1 MKITGKI
8 PSILKD
14 KLDSIGIETS
24 NTVETGNDLDLTFGD
39 TYLYGIYVGDGKWV
53 VDELD
58 DSSNLFPQIEEGDT
72 VSLDFISKLFMQNIN
87 SSLIVSFNPL
97 GKVKYGLQDV
107 GKAVGRA
114 AGKVG
119 KAVVDWGA
127 DRIDADQAENFIRK
141 KGQFRYK
148 AVDPRDGKTKEYKLD
163 SKDINVG
170 KVEKLDKMGHYKVLT
185 GNPDTQDFQVWHLY
199 RNGNKIRCLDLKAQL
214 QPQEAQW
221 VYDNNIPKSWSE
233 EDWNPSGEDPQKASD
248 VKISEEP
255 VVEES
260 NVSEEPE
267 NESPVE
273 RADRLMEEQGLMG
286 NEDNVSEET
295 VDNLATEIPNEES
308 NVSEE
313 VNYEVHDEEIPEE
326 SNVSEEALVEEN
338 STESEQMQ
346 ETSNKWYQWRNEDGT
361 VDYGTREY
369 FIQQFGQEP
378 SDRYLVKDKE
388 TIKQLEQSGIDPMDP
403 DTWEDEEIASSL
415 ESNVIESSTG
425 QGGEIEGSDATE
437 SEPDYNAE
445 EDNVIEGK
453 SKYNGCNVS
462 GCTDGS
468 GNVVLAS
475 FICSTLEDFKNSVSG
490 TSLSK
495 VQKGALTILLNE
507 LQKLPEK
514 DRKAITNDSSENIFQ
529 IDFSKTDLT
538 TEKYAV
544 QFMFDGERVNAKVIS
559 MPFSGNEAIR
569 MTVQTLRD
577 INKSLQ
583 EQPQS
588 ASDS

>member
-1 MKITGKI
+1 MIKVTGKI
-8 PSILKD
+8 PSILND
-14 KLDSIGIETS
+14 KLHSAGIET
-24 NTVETGNDLDLTFGD
+24 EGIIEGGDDLDVTFGD

-53 VDELD
+53 VDEID
-58 DSSNLFPQIEEGDT
+58 DVSNLFPQIEEGDT

-97 GKVKYGLQDV
+97 GKLKYGLQDV

-119 KAVVDWGA
+119 KAVADWGA

-163 SKDINVG
+163 SKNINVG

-214 QPQEAQW
+214 QPQEAQY
-221 VYDNNIPKSWSE
+221 VYDNNIPDTWTE
-233 EDWNPSGEDPQKASD
+233 EDWNPSGEEPESASD
-248 VKISEEP
+248 VKVSEEP
-255 VVEES
+255 VQEES

-273 RADRLMEEQGLMG
+273 RADRLMKEQGLMG
-286 NEDNVSEET
+286 
-295 VDNLATEIPNEES
+295 EES
-308 NVSEE
+308 NVTEETINDLGTEVPDEKSNVEEEE
-313 VNYEVHDEEIPEE
+313 VDYEVHEEEIPEE
-326 SNVSEEALVEEN
+326 SNVEEEPKQEE
-338 STESEQMQ
+338 SIATKQPQ
-346 ETSNKWYQWRNEDGT
+346 ETSGKWYQWRNEDGT
-361 VDYGTREY
+361 VDYGTKEY

-378 SDRYLVKDKE
+378 SDKYLVKDKE

-415 ESNVIESSTG
+415 ESNVIET
-425 QGGEIEGSDATE
+425 
-437 SEPDYNAE
+437 E
-445 EDNVIEGK
+445 EDEEK
-453 SKYNGCNVS
+453 DYNGCNVT
-462 GCTDGS
+462 GCTDTD

-475 FICSTLEDFKNSVSG
+475 FICSTLEDFKKSVTG
-490 TSLSK
+490 TELSK
-495 VQKGALTILLNE
+495 IQKGALTILLNE

-514 DRKAITNDSSENIFQ
+514 DRKAITADSSENIFQ

-544 QFMFDGERVNAKVIS
+544 QFMFDGERVNAKIIS
-559 MPFSGNEAIR
+559 MPFSGDKAIR

>member
-24 NTVETGNDLDLTFGD
+24 NTVEAGNDLDLTFGD

-97 GKVKYGLQDV
+97 GKIKYGLQDV
-107 GKAVGRA
+107 GKGIGRA

-119 KAVVDWGA
+119 KAVADWGA
-127 DRIDADQAENFIRK
+127 DRIDANQAENFIRK

-148 AVDPRDGKTKEYKLD
+148 AVDPRDGKTKEYNLD
-163 SKDINVG
+163 SKNINVG

-214 QPQEAQW
+214 QAQEAQW
-221 VYDNNIPKSWSE
+221 VYDNNVPNSWTK
-233 EDWNPSGEDPQKASD
+233 EDWNPSGEEPESASD
-248 VKISEEP
+248 VKIDSESPEDET
-255 VVEES
+255 VVEREARISREMGLDVES
-260 NVSEEPE
+260 SDE
-267 NESPVE
+267 N
-273 RADRLMEEQGLMG
+273 
-286 NEDNVSEET
+286 NVSEET
-295 VDNLATEIPNEES
+295 IDNLTTEVPNEESNVDEEVNYEVHEDEIPNEES

-313 VNYEVHDEEIPEE
+313 AP
-326 SNVSEEALVEEN
+326 VEED
-338 STESEQMQ
+338 STVGEQMQ
-346 ETSNKWYQWRNEDGT
+346 ETSNKWYQWKNEDGT
-361 VDYGTREY
+361 VDYGTKEY
-369 FIQQFGQEP
+369 FIKQFGQEP
-378 SDRYLVKDKE
+378 SDKYLVKDKE
-388 TIKQLEQSGIDPMDP
+388 TIKQLEQSSIDVMDP
-403 DTWEDEEIASSL
+403 DTWEDEEIASSY
-415 ESNVIESSTG
+415 ESNVIESSPG
-425 QGGEIEGSDATE
+425 HGGEIEGSDATE
-437 SEPDYNAE
+437 SEIDYNV
-445 EDNVIEGK
+445 EDE
-453 SKYNGCNVS
+453 SEYNGCNVT
-462 GCTDGS
+462 GCTDTD

-475 FICSTLEDFKNSVSG
+475 FICSTLEDFKKSIAN
-490 TSLSK
+490 TELSK

-514 DRKAITNDSSENIFQ
+514 DRKAITDDSSEKIFQ

-538 TEKYAV
+538 TERYAV
-544 QFMFDGERVNAKVIS
+544 QFVFNGERVNAKIIS
-559 MPFSGNEAIR
+559 MPFSGDEAVR
-569 MTVQTLRD
+569 MTIQTLRD
-577 INKSLQ
+577 INKSRS
-583 EQPQS
+583 EQS
-588 ASDS
+588 

>member
-1 MKITGKI
+1 MIKVTGKI
-8 PSILKD
+8 PAILND
-14 KLDSIGIETS
+14 KLHSAGIET
-24 NTVETGNDLDLTFGD
+24 EGIIEGGNDLDVTFGD

-53 VDELD
+53 VDEID
-58 DSSNLFPQIEEGDT
+58 DVSNLFPQIEEGDT

-97 GKVKYGLQDV
+97 GKLKYGLQDV

-119 KAVVDWGA
+119 KAVADWGA

-163 SKDINVG
+163 SKGINVG

-221 VYDNNIPKSWSE
+221 VYDNNIPDTWTE
-233 EDWNPSGEDPQKASD
+233 EDWNPSGEEPESASD
-248 VKISEEP
+248 VKVSEEP
-255 VVEES
+255 VQEES

-273 RADRLMEEQGLMG
+273 RADRLMKEQGLMG
-286 NEDNVSEET
+286 
-295 VDNLATEIPNEES
+295 EES
-308 NVSEE
+308 NVTEETINDLATEVPDEKSNVEEEE
-313 VNYEVHDEEIPEE
+313 VDYEVHEEEIPEE
-326 SNVSEEALVEEN
+326 SNVEEEPNQEE
-338 STESEQMQ
+338 SIATKQPQ
-346 ETSNKWYQWRNEDGT
+346 ETSGKWYQWRNEDGT
-361 VDYGTREY
+361 VDYGTKEY

-378 SDRYLVKDKE
+378 SDKYLVKDKE

-415 ESNVIESSTG
+415 ESNVIET
-425 QGGEIEGSDATE
+425 
-437 SEPDYNAE
+437 E
-445 EDNVIEGK
+445 EDEEK
-453 SKYNGCNVS
+453 DYNGCNVT
-462 GCTDGS
+462 GCTDTD

-475 FICSTLEDFKNSVSG
+475 FICSTLEDFKKSVTG
-490 TSLSK
+490 TELSK

-514 DRKAITNDSSENIFQ
+514 DRKAITADSSENIFQ

-544 QFMFDGERVNAKVIS
+544 QFMFGGERVNAKIIS
-559 MPFSGNEAIR
+559 MPFSGDKAIR

>member
-1 MKITGKI
+1 MIKVTGKI
-8 PSILKD
+8 PSILND
-14 KLDSIGIETS
+14 KLHSAGIET
-24 NTVETGNDLDLTFGD
+24 EGIIEGGDDLDVTFGD

-58 DSSNLFPQIEEGDT
+58 DSSNLFPQIEVGDT
-72 VSLDFISKLFMQNIN
+72 ISLDFISKLFMQNIN

-97 GKVKYGLQDV
+97 GKLKYGLQDV
-107 GKAVGRA
+107 GKGIGRA

-119 KAVVDWGA
+119 KAVADWGA
-127 DRIDADQAENFIRK
+127 DRIDADQAQDFLRK
-141 KGQFRYK
+141 KGSFRYK
-148 AVDPRDGKTKEYKLD
+148 AVDPRDGQTKEYKLD
-163 SKDINVG
+163 SKGVNVG

-221 VYDNNIPKSWSE
+221 VYDNDIPKSWTE
-233 EDWNPSGEDPQKASD
+233 EDWNPSGEEPESASD

-255 VVEES
+255 VVEEES

-286 NEDNVSEET
+286 NEDNVSEESI
-295 VDNLATEIPNEES
+295 DNLATEVPNEES

-326 SNVSEEALVEEN
+326 SNVSEEASVEDN
-338 STESEQMQ
+338 ST
-346 ETSNKWYQWRNEDGT
+346 KWYQWKNEDGT

-378 SDRYLVKDKE
+378 SDKYLVKDKE
-388 TIKQLEQSGIDPMDP
+388 TIKQLEQSSIDPMDP
-403 DTWEDEEIASSL
+403 DTWEDNEEIASSL
-415 ESNVIESSTG
+415 KSNVIESSTRHS
-425 QGGEIEGSDATE
+425 GEIEGSDATE
-437 SEPDYNAE
+437 SEPDYNV
-445 EDNVIEGK
+445 EDE
-453 SKYNGCNVS
+453 SEYNGCNVT
-462 GCTDGS
+462 GCTDTG

-475 FICSTLEDFKNSVSG
+475 FICSTLEDFKNSIAN
-490 TSLSK
+490 TELSK
-495 VQKGALTILLNE
+495 VQKGALTVLLNE

-514 DRKAITNDSSENIFQ
+514 DRKAITDDSSEKIFQ

-538 TEKYAV
+538 SEKYAV
-544 QFMFDGERVNAKVIS
+544 QFVFNGERVNAKIIS
-559 MPFSGNEAIR
+559 MPFSGDEAVR
-569 MTVQTLRD
+569 MTIQTLRD
-577 INKSLQ
+577 INKSHQ
-583 EQPQS
+583 EQS
-588 ASDS
+588 

>member
-53 VDELD
+53 VDEID
-58 DSSNLFPQIEEGDT
+58 DVSNLFPQIEEGDT
-72 VSLDFISKLFMQNIN
+72 VSLDLISKLFMQNIN

-119 KAVVDWGA
+119 KAVADWGA
-127 DRIDADQAENFIRK
+127 DRIDADQAENFIRN

-163 SKDINVG
+163 SKGINVG

-214 QPQEAQW
+214 QPQEAQY
-221 VYDNNIPKSWSE
+221 VYDNNIPDTWTE
-233 EDWNPSGEDPQKASD
+233 EDWNPSGEEPESASD
-248 VKISEEP
+248 VKVSEEP
-255 VVEES
+255 VQEES

-273 RADRLMEEQGLMG
+273 RADRLMKEQGLMDE
-286 NEDNVSEET
+286 EDNVSEET
-295 VDNLATEIPNEES
+295 INDLATEVPNEES
-308 NVSEE
+308 NVDEE
-313 VNYEVHDEEIPEE
+313 VEYEVHEDEIPNEE
-326 SNVSEEALVEEN
+326 NNVSEEAPVEDN
-338 STESEQMQ
+338 T
-346 ETSNKWYQWRNEDGT
+346 
-361 VDYGTREY
+361 
-369 FIQQFGQEP
+369 
-378 SDRYLVKDKE
+378 
-388 TIKQLEQSGIDPMDP
+388 IDPMNP
-403 DTWEDEEIASSL
+403 DTWEDNEEIASSY
-415 ESNVIESSTG
+415 ESNVIET
-425 QGGEIEGSDATE
+425 
-437 SEPDYNAE
+437 E
-445 EDNVIEGK
+445 EDKEK
-453 SKYNGCNVS
+453 DYNGCNVT
-462 GCTDGS
+462 GCTDTD